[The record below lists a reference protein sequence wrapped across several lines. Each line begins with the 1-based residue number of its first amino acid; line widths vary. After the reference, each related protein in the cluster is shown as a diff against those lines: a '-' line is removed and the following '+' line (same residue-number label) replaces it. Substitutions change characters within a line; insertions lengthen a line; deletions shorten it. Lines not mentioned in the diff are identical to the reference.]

1 MLIIPA
7 LQGFPSDSDGKES
20 ACNAGDPVSILG
32 MEKFWRRECYPLRYS
47 CLEISMDRGA
57 LHRVTKSHT

>member
-47 CLEISMDRGA
+47 CLEISMDR
-57 LHRVTKSHT
+57 